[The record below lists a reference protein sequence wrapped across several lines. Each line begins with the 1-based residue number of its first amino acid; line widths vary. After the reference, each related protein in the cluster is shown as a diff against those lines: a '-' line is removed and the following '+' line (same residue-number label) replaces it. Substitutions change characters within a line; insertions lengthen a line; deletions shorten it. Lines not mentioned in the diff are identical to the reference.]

1 MHRSAHL
8 YTRPSHVLTAPAEV
22 RRIKPN
28 QWRLPGRRCISWLRD
43 DAGDLSMFDGNQW
56 GMFQI
61 ILLLLLVMMAVQMV
75 LDGVRGYLQ
84 AF

>member
-1 MHRSAHL
+1 
-8 YTRPSHVLTAPAEV
+8 
-22 RRIKPN
+22 
-28 QWRLPGRRCISWLRD
+28 
-43 DAGDLSMFDGNQW
+43 MFDGNQW

-61 ILLLLLVMMAVQMV
+61 ILLLVMMAVQMV

>member
-1 MHRSAHL
+1 
-8 YTRPSHVLTAPAEV
+8 
-22 RRIKPN
+22 
-28 QWRLPGRRCISWLRD
+28 
-43 DAGDLSMFDGNQW
+43 MFDGNQW

>member
-1 MHRSAHL
+1 
-8 YTRPSHVLTAPAEV
+8 
-22 RRIKPN
+22 
-28 QWRLPGRRCISWLRD
+28 
-43 DAGDLSMFDGNQW
+43 MFDGNQW

-61 ILLLLLVMMAVQMV
+61 FLLLVMMAVQMV